1 VYYKLILSR
10 IVHAKG
16 AGAYGVFETTHDIS
30 NYTSL
35 AFLNQVGKVTPLFAR
50 FSTVAGEKGSAD
62 NVRDARGFAFK
73 LYTKEGNLDWLF
85 FGAVSRLLF
94 TSKNAT
100 MTDYS
105 TCSRCFKSG
114 ILQNSHLSSTRKSET
129 PQVT

>member
-1 VYYKLILSR
+1 VHFKLTVSR

-35 AFLNQVGKVTPLFAR
+35 AFLNQVGKTTPLFSR

-73 LYTKEGNLDWLF
+73 FYTEEGNLDWLF
-85 FGAVSRLLF
+85 FGAVGRPLSV
-94 TSKNAT
+94 SENAT
-100 MTDYS
+100 LTILLLADVS
-105 TCSRCFKSG
+105 NQGSCKIPISRPRAKARP
-114 ILQNSHLSSTRKSET
+114 LE
-129 PQVT
+129 